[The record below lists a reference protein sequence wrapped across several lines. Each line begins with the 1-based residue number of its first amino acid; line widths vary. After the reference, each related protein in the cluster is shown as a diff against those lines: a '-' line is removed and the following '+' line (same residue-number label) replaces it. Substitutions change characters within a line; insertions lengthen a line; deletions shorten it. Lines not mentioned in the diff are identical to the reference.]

1 MVQSTKEILE
11 ERGTRYGIFMGQ
23 AKIAQSIHIVL
34 DQAMQMTG
42 KNRFDFA
49 PDQLE
54 AVNMIVNKLARI
66 YNGDPHYSDSWR
78 DIAGYATLVAD
89 RLDNDTEQEQ
99 KLIEDRAKAQEQY
112 ERNRNPADVKKDRG
126 CDEGCDC
133 ERPAEGAEPD
143 SDNRPTGQPELRRM
157 PVRLQVDDGIHN
169 STSETQPGVPVPPR
183 G

>member
-1 MVQSTKEILE
+1 MVQSTAQVLE
-11 ERGTRYGIFMGQ
+11 ERGERYGIFMGQ
-23 AKIAQSIHIVL
+23 AQIAQSLHIVL
-34 DQAMQMTG
+34 EQGMKLTG
-42 KNRFDFA
+42 KTRFSFA

-66 YNGDPHYSDSWR
+66 YNGDPNYSDSWR

-89 RLDNDTEQEQ
+89 RLDNDQQ
-99 KLIEDRAKAQEQY
+99 KLIEAEQD
-112 ERNRNPADVKKDRG
+112 ERNRTEVETNRG

-133 ERPAEGAEPD
+133 ATEPTNPEPGVD
-143 SDNRPTGQPELRRM
+143 SRPTGQPELRRM
-157 PVRLQVDDGIHN
+157 PVRLQVQDGIHN